1 MTTAAS
7 ALTAVVPL
15 DVPVGWSHPYDVNML
30 HALLLLG
37 GVPLLLMILI
47 TVAVY
52 VPSLARGERIAPGQ
66 PPVENQW
73 LGGPRTGTAELKG
86 RSPRT
91 PRLEAPVAAGERS
104 DARLSARFSANDRVA
119 LDEAIRKAERLS
131 RAEFSVFV
139 GHAEGDPRAYAS
151 ACTAPSW
158 PRPAAS

>member
-1 MTTAAS
+1 MTTAVS
-7 ALTAVVPL
+7 ALAAVRPL
-15 DVPVGWSHPYDVNML
+15 DVPVGWSQPDDVNMV

-86 RSPRT
+86 PES
-91 PRLEAPVAAGERS
+91 EDADAG
-104 DARLSARFSANDRVA
+104 
-119 LDEAIRKAERLS
+119 
-131 RAEFSVFV
+131 
-139 GHAEGDPRAYAS
+139 GAS
-151 ACTAPSW
+151 GRW
-158 PRPAAS
+158 